1 MSHLRYIPG
10 QFGNYTAER
19 YGLIGHDEA
28 DVAAWRAAHPDYT
41 GGFWFD
47 YGDGSEDQ
55 IDVSERFAELDATLS
70 QLAAESADGR
80 IGDIKIVR
88 AA

>member
-1 MSHLRYIPG
+1 MRPAPIRYIAG
-10 QFGNYTAER
+10 EFGNFHAER

-47 YGDGSEDQ
+47 YGDGGEDQ
-55 IDVSERFAELDATLS
+55 IDVTERFVDADASAWFESIRELVRGAE
-70 QLAAESADGR
+70 Q
-80 IGDIKIVR
+80 
-88 AA
+88 